1 MSNLIIKL
9 NGEIQ
14 SSNFHEWKDGL
25 IEQIQSAQ
33 LALKTD
39 NDFAT
44 AELNVKTFKIA
55 ETTLKHAKESAI
67 QQASDIQTSK
77 VDIRASD

>member
-39 NDFAT
+39 NDFAA
-44 AELNVKTFKIA
+44 AELNIKILDNWYSMPKWMSI
-55 ETTLKHAKESAI
+55 LKG
-67 QQASDIQTSK
+67 
-77 VDIRASD
+77 